1 MPRFSQYRS
10 PPAAVCPSLPS
21 STIRTPWS
29 QLCSVLASASMF
41 GIHRKVKTGM
51 ACNMTCASSEFREIG
66 IAVRNR
72 VDFRQANKTSAWP
85 VVSVMHSANSSFGH
99 EAVEKAAA
107 ACARGDDA
115 GDGLL
120 ANIPQTQHGRASALQ
135 LVTDGVQADATLD
148 DGQTC

>member
-10 PPAAVCPSLPS
+10 PPAVPKNRDCSTKQGGLS
-21 STIRTPWS
+21 SGK
-29 QLCSVLASASMF
+29 Q
-41 GIHRKVKTGM
+41 
-51 ACNMTCASSEFREIG
+51 
-66 IAVRNR
+66 
-72 VDFRQANKTSAWP
+72 DFAWP

-115 GDGLL
+115 GDRLL

-135 LVTDGVQADATLD
+135 LITDGVQADATLD